1 MRTKHLIAVVAVIL
15 TSWLVPAAQAEPGT
29 CKVTAGSSGKIKYA
43 VIKCALKR
51 SPENYVIRSTLWE
64 SEDSKGYK
72 ELAPIAG
79 RSSTCKLTQERSE
92 PRGEIVTTY
101 YKMSDCH

>member
-1 MRTKHLIAVVAVIL
+1 MRTRHLIAVVAAIFAFC
-15 TSWLVPAAQAEPGT
+15 LVPAAQAEPGAR
-29 CKVTAGSSGKIKYA
+29 KVTAGSSGTHKYA

-51 SPENYVIRSTLWE
+51 DPENYVIRSTLWE

-79 RSSTCKLTQERSE
+79 RSFTCELTQERSE